1 MTYENNFNK
10 ALREAAS
17 YEFSNI
23 PLRECEIPY
32 TFSNEFLNKMG
43 KLTKT
48 EKRRFWRMTSTLP
61 RKLAVIAASL
71 LIVTLAACS
80 IPSVRTAVTTFFR
93 DTYDSFVHFFTDD
106 TGTGQILTQYVLA
119 DIPDGF
125 SEAES
130 IEDDTFCIHVY
141 INDADNEIVL
151 SQSITSDYSIYLDN
165 EQSEITDVVIS
176 GMDVSILDS
185 PENNCKAAIWLA
197 DGYAFELTVYGDY
210 DLDFIVQLVLAVERP

>member
-1 MTYENNFNK
+1 MTSENNFNK

-23 PLRECEIPY
+23 PLREGEIPY
-32 TFSNEFLNKMG
+32 TFSSEFLNKMG
-43 KLTKT
+43 KLTKA

-61 RKLAVIAASL
+61 KKLAVIAASL

-80 IPSVRTAVTTFFR
+80 IPSVRAAVTTFFR

-125 SEAES
+125 SKAES
-130 IEDDTFCIHVY
+130 IENDTFCIHVY
-141 INDADNEIVL
+141 RNDADDEIVL
-151 SQSITSDYSIYLDN
+151 SQSIISDYSIYLDN

-185 PENNCKAAIWLA
+185 PENNCKGAIWLE

-210 DLDFIVQLVLAVERP
+210 DLDFIVQLVLAVERQ